1 MPRHI
6 TRFQRAFFRW
16 FKKYHAGFAVPVRL
30 KAAKGSQVIIE
41 FANHPDC
48 LRILANASN
57 LGVWVYWNGAAW
69 DGLLNLDVLPV
80 RTRHG
85 YFCRFCEDKDPRWS
99 TLEKLWTDH
108 LFDRFQSWVNKD
120 FAKAKT
126 LRLFGKCHSST
137 WADLCSHPLPDDSE
151 RFFAEVSLQACNQ
164 PNPDFGKNVPTLEEQ
179 YQMLGGEQTGSTFEE
194 FEAFAKMSAYAKP
207 VEFVMGQ
214 YWPQSHTY
222 EILPGRLRAGEYPGA
237 LRRNYCRGKLNELLT
252 KGINAFLDLTEMG
265 ELRGYQSD
273 LTELAGQRE
282 FAVVYRRM
290 AIKDLSIPESPH
302 YMTEILDQIDQW
314 LADGR
319 SIYVHCWGGVGRTG
333 TVVGCHLL
341 RKGYSGEA
349 ALEQL
354 GKFWQGM
361 AKDKRLRHPR
371 SPETDEQWNYVLNGA
386 TLFGAT
392 A

>member
-6 TRFQRAFFRW
+6 TRFQRAFSRW

-30 KAAKGSQVIIE
+30 EATKGSLVKIE
-41 FANHPDC
+41 FDNHPDC
-48 LRILANASN
+48 LRITANASN
-57 LGVWVYWNGAAW
+57 LGVWVHWNGEAW
-69 DGLLNLDVLPV
+69 DILLDLDVLPV
-80 RTRHG
+80 RTRNG
-85 YFCRFCEDKDPRWS
+85 YSCGFCEDREARWS
-99 TLEKLWTDH
+99 TLEELWTHH

-126 LRLFGKCHSST
+126 IRLFGKGNSST
-137 WADLCSHPLPDDSE
+137 WADLSSYPLPEDSE
-151 RFFAEVSLQACNQ
+151 QIVAEVSLQACNQ
-164 PNPDFGKNVPTLEEQ
+164 PNPDFGNNVPTLEDQ

-194 FEAFAKMSAYAKP
+194 FEAFTKMSAYAKP

-214 YWPQSHTY
+214 YWSHSHTY
-222 EILPGRLRAGEYPGA
+222 EILPSRLRAGEYPGA
-237 LRRNYCRGKLNELLT
+237 LSRNYCKGKLDGLLS

-265 ELRGYQSD
+265 ELRAYQSD
-273 LTELAGQRE
+273 LTELASQRE

-314 LADGR
+314 LSKGR

-354 GKFWQGM
+354 GKFWQLM
-361 AKDKRLRHPR
+361 AEDKRMRHPR
-371 SPETDEQWNYVLNGA
+371 TPETNEQWNYVLNGA

-392 A
+392 L